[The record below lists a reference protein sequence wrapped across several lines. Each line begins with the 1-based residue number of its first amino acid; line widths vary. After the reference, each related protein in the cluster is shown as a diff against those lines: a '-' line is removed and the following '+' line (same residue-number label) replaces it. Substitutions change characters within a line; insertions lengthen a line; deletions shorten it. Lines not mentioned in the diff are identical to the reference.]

1 MLTKRKAQT
10 NSLLHGFFQD
20 NRRIAHD
27 KDKLE
32 GVIASLEGRQALNA
46 DGIVPAGK
54 RRGRKSM
61 SPEERREV
69 SARLQREC
77 GSHSGQIS
85 ENLIE
90 QAVEMLPNE
99 EERCPR
105 W

>member
-1 MLTKRKAQT
+1 MRLTLKAINDELARRGYAARLARAGGYFYFQFGEAALWLDRT
-10 NSLLHGFFQD
+10 VSVPTLNSLT
-20 NRRIAHD
+20 
-27 KDKLE
+27 
-32 GVIASLEGRQALNA
+32 
-46 DGIVPAGK
+46 
-54 RRGRKSM
+54 
-61 SPEERREV
+61 
-69 SARLQREC
+69 EC